1 MANGYQCDLITNN
14 ITGLPVC
21 PHFGFAEVNM
31 GIHAQRN
38 MDMVIFMEHVMG
50 TMRFQCPPI
59 SDKASV
65 GHMWK
70 SVGQMAGRSNDPEVS
85 EMAGVWHCFR
95 TSFGNP

>member
-38 MDMVIFMEHVMG
+38 MDMVIFMEHVINHEISVSTDFRQG
-50 TMRFQCPPI
+50 HCNITQNGFHSDCIRWTHVEISWPNGWPFQRP
-59 SDKASV
+59 
-65 GHMWK
+65 
-70 SVGQMAGRSNDPEVS
+70 
-85 EMAGVWHCFR
+85 
-95 TSFGNP
+95 